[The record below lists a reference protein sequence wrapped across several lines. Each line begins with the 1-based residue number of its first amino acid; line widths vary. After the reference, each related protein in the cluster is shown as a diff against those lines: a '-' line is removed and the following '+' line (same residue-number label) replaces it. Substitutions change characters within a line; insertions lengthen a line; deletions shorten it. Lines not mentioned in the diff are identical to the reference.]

1 MRSQVVGKF
10 ESLWT
15 FEMRLEKI
23 DDYRWL
29 IPKTYK
35 PGMRTDALIFA
46 NERLLAAIRQDQSLE
61 QAANVAMLP
70 GIVGRALAMPD
81 IHQGYGFPIGG
92 VAAVDEQY
100 GVVSPGGV
108 GFDINCGVRL
118 LGTSLEVNEVRPKL
132 RELVHQLFRDIPSGT
147 GQTSHLKAS
156 DADLNRVLEKG
167 PRWAIDHGMGSEAD
181 LDQTEE
187 RGCIAGADSDA
198 VSERAKLRGKG
209 QLGSLGSGN
218 HFLEVQYVD
227 EVFDRTTAARYNLEQ
242 DRVAVLIHTGSRGL
256 GHQVCTDYV
265 AQLDQA
271 MRKYDLHVPDRQL
284 ACAPVQSPEGQRYL
298 QAMAAAANFAWTNR
312 QCIAHAA
319 RGAFKRIFGEG
330 VRMPVIYDVA
340 HNIAK
345 RETHVIDG
353 KQKRVLVHRKGA
365 TRAFPNQPVFI
376 PGSMGTASYFLLGQ
390 EGAMRETF
398 GSACHGAGRV
408 MSRSAA
414 KKGVTAKEIQKELE
428 SRGIIVESLTREGL
442 TEEKPEAYKDIE
454 SVVDVVDN
462 AGLAARVV
470 RLRPIGVIK
479 G

>member
-1 MRSQVVGKF
+1 MQ
-10 ESLWT
+10 
-15 FEMRLEKI
+15 LEKI

-29 IPKTYK
+29 IPRTYK
-35 PGMRTDALIFA
+35 AGMRTDALIYA
-46 NERLLAAIRQDQSLE
+46 NERLLEAIRKDQSLE

-92 VAAVDEQY
+92 VAAVDEQT

-118 LGTSLEVNEVRPKL
+118 LSSSLTLKDVKPRL
-132 RELVHQLFRDIPSGT
+132 RDLVHQLFRDVPSGT
-147 GQTSHLKAS
+147 GQTSRLNVS
-156 DADLNRVLEKG
+156 DSDLNQILEKG

-181 LDQTEE
+181 LDNTEE
-187 RGCIAGADSDA
+187 RGCIKGADAYA
-198 VSERAKLRGKG
+198 VSPRAKLRGKP
-209 QLGSLGSGN
+209 QLGTLGSGN

-227 EVFDRTTAARYNLEQ
+227 EIFDNTTASRLNLAEGKI
-242 DRVAVLIHTGSRGL
+242 VLLIHTGSRGL

-265 AQLDQA
+265 SHLDEA
-271 MRKYDLHVPDRQL
+271 MRRYDLNVPDRQL
-284 ACAPVQSPEGQRYL
+284 ACAPIHSPEGQRYL
-298 QAMAAAANFAWTNR
+298 KAMAAAANFAWTNR
-312 QCIAHAA
+312 QCIAHSA
-319 RGAFKRIFGEG
+319 RGAFKRIFG
-330 VRMPVIYDVA
+330 VDIAMPVIYDIA

-345 RETHVIDG
+345 LETHIVDG

-365 TRAFPNQPVFI
+365 TRAFPGQPVFI

-390 EGAMRETF
+390 EGSMRETF

-408 MSRSAA
+408 LSRSAA
-414 KKGVTAKEIQKELE
+414 KKGTTAKEIQKELE

-454 SVVDVVDN
+454 AVVDVVHN
-462 AGLAARVV
+462 AGLAARVA
-470 RLRPIGVIK
+470 RLKPIGVIK

>member
-1 MRSQVVGKF
+1 MN
-10 ESLWT
+10 
-15 FEMRLEKI
+15 LEKI

-29 IPKTYK
+29 IPKTTK
-35 PGMRTDALIFA
+35 PGMLTDTIVYAT
-46 NERLLAAIRQDQSLE
+46 EHLLATIRKDQSLD

-92 VAAVDEQY
+92 VAAMDEHE

-118 LGTSLEVNEVRPKL
+118 LGSTLTVKDVRPKL
-132 RELVHQLFRDIPSGT
+132 RDLVHQLFRDVPSGT
-147 GQTSHLKAS
+147 GQSSRLRIS
-156 DADLNRVLEKG
+156 DGDLDRILEHG
-167 PRWAIDHGMGSEAD
+167 PHWAIQQGMGSEAD
-181 LDQTEE
+181 LDNTED
-187 RGCIAGADSDA
+187 RGCIAIADPNA
-198 VSERAKLRGKG
+198 VSSRAKQRGKP
-209 QLGSLGSGN
+209 QLGTLGSGN

-227 EVFDRTTAARYNLEQ
+227 EVFDEKTAGQYNLSK
-242 DRVAVLIHTGSRGL
+242 DRIALLIHTGSRGL

-265 AQLDQA
+265 TELEGA
-271 MRKYDLHVPDRQL
+271 MRKYNVYVPDRQL
-284 ACAPVQSPEGQRYL
+284 ACAPICSPEGRRYL

-319 RGAFKRIFGEG
+319 RGAFQRIFGETTQL
-330 VRMPVIYDVA
+330 PVIYDVA

-345 RETHVIDG
+345 FETHNV
-353 KQKRVLVHRKGA
+353 KNRSARVLVHRKGA

-390 EGAMRETF
+390 LGAMQETF

-408 MSRSAA
+408 LSRSAA
-414 KKGVTAKEIQKELE
+414 KKGVTAKEIQKDLE

-442 TEEKPEAYKDIE
+442 TEEKPDAYKDIE
-454 SVVDVVDN
+454 SVVDVVHHT
-462 AGLAARVV
+462 GLASRVA